1 MQTVPWGT
9 GEYSKHGKEIR
20 LLSCHPSQIARQC
33 TLEIIYYANMK
44 EETQTGGS
52 VVIPNLKRKK
62 KNTCQSG
69 WYHWGT
75 AFF

>member
-1 MQTVPWGT
+1 MQ
-9 GEYSKHGKEIR
+9 
-20 LLSCHPSQIARQC
+20 
-33 TLEIIYYANMK
+33 NME

-69 WYHWGT
+69 WYHWG
-75 AFF
+75 AAIFFLKQKGIGE